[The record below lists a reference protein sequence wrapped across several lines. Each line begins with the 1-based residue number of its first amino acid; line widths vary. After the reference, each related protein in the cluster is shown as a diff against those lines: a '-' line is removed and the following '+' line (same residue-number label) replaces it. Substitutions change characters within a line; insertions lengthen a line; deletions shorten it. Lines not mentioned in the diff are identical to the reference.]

1 MKSATNYLVSEHDF
15 RNLYELDPAKQITNF
30 CCYVMR
36 PEINPVSPE
45 SDGDNRV
52 YVFDLVGSA
61 FLYHQVR
68 YMMAVLFLV
77 GTVLEQSSI
86 ISNLMNVFPAESD
99 QSPEC
104 QLPLM
109 ERKPE
114 YQMANALP
122 LMLYTQPW
130 MSHGKQTM

>member
-1 MKSATNYLVSEHDF
+1 MQSVANYLVGEHDF
-15 RNLYELDPAKQITNF
+15 RNLCELDPGKQITNF
-30 CCYVMR
+30 RRYVMR
-36 PEINPVSPE
+36 AEIIPVSPE
-45 SDGDNRV
+45 SNGDNRV
-52 YVFDLVGSA
+52 YEFDLVGSA

-68 YMMAVLFLV
+68 HMMAVLFLV

-86 ISNLMNVFPAESD
+86 ISNLMNVFPAKSN
-99 QSPEC
+99 QLPKS

-130 MSHGKQTM
+130 MSMANRR